1 MTSQKYR
8 RYGKILSYIYYN
20 FVIRQLQGDN
30 KILID

>member
-8 RYGKILSYIYYN
+8 RYGKILSFIYHN

-30 KILID
+30 KILW